1 MTTTEALR
9 LQLDILQREKQ
20 ELEVRNLKLTDNPSR
35 ESLKEVEKERD
46 HWKDECERQIV
57 ENEQLKTL
65 YEELLQQLPEG
76 QTNPVNSSTGHQA
89 TAELQ
94 ELIKRQNND
103 LEQWKY
109 KCQEMEKQLNSVSHW
124 KTRSELLEKELNK
137 LQKLNGE
144 LERKVLLAED
154 KLELEC
160 YRAEAK
166 VRRQWEACEGRL
178 VEQLAELQCRLK
190 SKEAGRGPW
199 QTSKRDVLVEGF
211 HNTSALSSTNV
222 STTKQPVCT
231 SSPSITRAQW
241 QVSDYSGQQQS
252 VQSGGMVSD
261 ILQTCNPSTQSSETP
276 VLYTGPVCSLPLLP
290 GITQPVISSSNA
302 AVRDIDPVTS
312 VLLAQQLP
320 PLPKFSGEGNDGE
333 LGVDTF
339 EDWLERFE
347 LMASALS
354 WSSQAKLVNLITRL
368 HGQAYSFFRSCTM
381 EQRTNYCLLVAELRK
396 WFTPVRLPA
405 IQSSLFHDRRQHASE
420 SVDHYAQELRTL
432 FHRAY
437 PSVYQGTREAEALGQ
452 TVLVNQFVVGLLPEI
467 KSKIVGCESKF
478 DQLLTKAR
486 FEEAKLRD
494 LDSAQSASSLSPVT
508 RTVRP
513 DPKPAFVPR
522 PQSFSGTRSN
532 MGPRCYNCGS
542 PSHLIRQCPY
552 QVKGKYS
559 ETPGK
564 TNNGIGKAGSEGR
577 NNIGNADN
585 NTVSSITPSGES
597 NTSEGK
603 SMENISS
610 ELNKVTVTM
619 HNISSNSVTEGIQL
633 GPTLTGLVEVEG
645 VALEALL
652 DTGSPVTIIQLEAL
666 LQILAEQRSPNQT
679 SIEWRAAVETRLE
692 PTTVVLRNYSGD
704 RLQVVRQIQ
713 VTVSRLEYSTNAL
726 IQVQR
731 GAPAKLLIGTDLLSK
746 LGYLFVQASQ
756 TGNDNDMLN
765 DDVSVSDNDS
775 KVDVVP
781 QEIQQD
787 VEGADVIKSINL
799 ESEILAEVP
808 LQTVEDNKTELNSG
822 AVCLIQATRIPARHQ
837 KLVRAEVKDICFDRQ
852 LVTMFEPNI
861 VELEG
866 SFLSAQKR
874 WFVLTVISVLSF
886 WRTMD
891 VNQYI

>member
-94 ELIKRQNND
+94 ELIKRKNND

-109 KCQEMEKQLNSVSHW
+109 KCQEMEKQLSSVSHW

-222 STTKQPVCT
+222 S
-231 SSPSITRAQW
+231 
-241 QVSDYSGQQQS
+241 DYSGQQQS

-276 VLYTGPVCSLPLLP
+276 VLHTGPVCSLPLLP

-347 LMASALS
+347 LMASTLS

-368 HGQAYSFFRSCTM
+368 HGRAYSFFRSCTM

-396 WFTPVRLPA
+396 RFTPVRLPA

-437 PSVYQGTREAEALGQ
+437 PSVYQRTR
-452 TVLVNQFVVGLLPEI
+452 
-467 KSKIVGCESKF
+467 
-478 DQLLTKAR
+478 
-486 FEEAKLRD
+486 
-494 LDSAQSASSLSPVT
+494 
-508 RTVRP
+508 
-513 DPKPAFVPR
+513 
-522 PQSFSGTRSN
+522 
-532 MGPRCYNCGS
+532 
-542 PSHLIRQCPY
+542 
-552 QVKGKYS
+552 
-559 ETPGK
+559 
-564 TNNGIGKAGSEGR
+564 
-577 NNIGNADN
+577 
-585 NTVSSITPSGES
+585 
-597 NTSEGK
+597 
-603 SMENISS
+603 
-610 ELNKVTVTM
+610 
-619 HNISSNSVTEGIQL
+619 
-633 GPTLTGLVEVEG
+633 
-645 VALEALL
+645 
-652 DTGSPVTIIQLEAL
+652 
-666 LQILAEQRSPNQT
+666 
-679 SIEWRAAVETRLE
+679 
-692 PTTVVLRNYSGD
+692 
-704 RLQVVRQIQ
+704 
-713 VTVSRLEYSTNAL
+713 
-726 IQVQR
+726 
-731 GAPAKLLIGTDLLSK
+731 
-746 LGYLFVQASQ
+746 
-756 TGNDNDMLN
+756 
-765 DDVSVSDNDS
+765 
-775 KVDVVP
+775 
-781 QEIQQD
+781 
-787 VEGADVIKSINL
+787 
-799 ESEILAEVP
+799 
-808 LQTVEDNKTELNSG
+808 
-822 AVCLIQATRIPARHQ
+822 
-837 KLVRAEVKDICFDRQ
+837 
-852 LVTMFEPNI
+852 
-861 VELEG
+861 
-866 SFLSAQKR
+866 
-874 WFVLTVISVLSF
+874 
-886 WRTMD
+886 
-891 VNQYI
+891 

>member
-1 MTTTEALR
+1 
-9 LQLDILQREKQ
+9 
-20 ELEVRNLKLTDNPSR
+20 
-35 ESLKEVEKERD
+35 
-46 HWKDECERQIV
+46 
-57 ENEQLKTL
+57 
-65 YEELLQQLPEG
+65 
-76 QTNPVNSSTGHQA
+76 
-89 TAELQ
+89 
-94 ELIKRQNND
+94 
-103 LEQWKY
+103 
-109 KCQEMEKQLNSVSHW
+109 
-124 KTRSELLEKELNK
+124 
-137 LQKLNGE
+137 
-144 LERKVLLAED
+144 
-154 KLELEC
+154 
-160 YRAEAK
+160 
-166 VRRQWEACEGRL
+166 
-178 VEQLAELQCRLK
+178 
-190 SKEAGRGPW
+190 
-199 QTSKRDVLVEGF
+199 
-211 HNTSALSSTNV
+211 
-222 STTKQPVCT
+222 
-231 SSPSITRAQW
+231 
-241 QVSDYSGQQQS
+241 
-252 VQSGGMVSD
+252 
-261 ILQTCNPSTQSSETP
+261 
-276 VLYTGPVCSLPLLP
+276 
-290 GITQPVISSSNA
+290 
-302 AVRDIDPVTS
+302 
-312 VLLAQQLP
+312 
-320 PLPKFSGEGNDGE
+320 
-333 LGVDTF
+333 
-339 EDWLERFE
+339 
-347 LMASALS
+347 
-354 WSSQAKLVNLITRL
+354 
-368 HGQAYSFFRSCTM
+368 M

-396 WFTPVRLPA
+396 RFTPVRLPA

-467 KSKIVGCESKF
+467 KSKIVGCEGKF

-603 SMENISS
+603 SMENIS
-610 ELNKVTVTM
+610 K
-619 HNISSNSVTEGIQL
+619 GIQL

-666 LQILAEQRSPNQT
+666 LQILAEQQSPNQT

-692 PTTVVLRNYSGD
+692 PTTVVLQNYSGD

-756 TGNDNDMLN
+756 MGNDNDMLN

-787 VEGADVIKSINL
+787 AEGGDVIKSINL

-866 SFLSAQKR
+866 SFFVSPRSVGLS
-874 WFVLTVISVLSF
+874 
-886 WRTMD
+886 
-891 VNQYI
+891 

>member
-1 MTTTEALR
+1 M
-9 LQLDILQREKQ
+9 
-20 ELEVRNLKLTDNPSR
+20 
-35 ESLKEVEKERD
+35 
-46 HWKDECERQIV
+46 
-57 ENEQLKTL
+57 
-65 YEELLQQLPEG
+65 
-76 QTNPVNSSTGHQA
+76 
-89 TAELQ
+89 
-94 ELIKRQNND
+94 
-103 LEQWKY
+103 
-109 KCQEMEKQLNSVSHW
+109 
-124 KTRSELLEKELNK
+124 
-137 LQKLNGE
+137 
-144 LERKVLLAED
+144 
-154 KLELEC
+154 
-160 YRAEAK
+160 
-166 VRRQWEACEGRL
+166 RRQWEACEGRL
-178 VEQLAELQCRLK
+178 VKQLAELQCRLK
-190 SKEAGRGPW
+190 NKEAGR
-199 QTSKRDVLVEGF
+199 VVEGF
-211 HNTSALSSTNV
+211 HNTGALSSTNV

-276 VLYTGPVCSLPLLP
+276 VLYTSPVCSLPLLP

-339 EDWLERFE
+339 EDWLEHFE
-347 LMASALS
+347 LMASTLS

-381 EQRTNYCLLVAELRK
+381 EQRTDYCLLVAELRK
-396 WFTPVRLPA
+396 RFTPVRLPA

-452 TVLVNQFVVGLLPEI
+452 TALVNQFVVGLLPGI
-467 KSKIVGCESKF
+467 KSKIVGCEGNF

-532 MGPRCYNCGS
+532 MGPRYYNCGS

-559 ETPGK
+559 EMPGK

-577 NNIGNADN
+577 NNIGNADS

-666 LQILAEQRSPNQT
+666 LQILAE
-679 SIEWRAAVETRLE
+679 
-692 PTTVVLRNYSGD
+692 
-704 RLQVVRQIQ
+704 
-713 VTVSRLEYSTNAL
+713 
-726 IQVQR
+726 
-731 GAPAKLLIGTDLLSK
+731 
-746 LGYLFVQASQ
+746 
-756 TGNDNDMLN
+756 
-765 DDVSVSDNDS
+765 
-775 KVDVVP
+775 
-781 QEIQQD
+781 
-787 VEGADVIKSINL
+787 
-799 ESEILAEVP
+799 
-808 LQTVEDNKTELNSG
+808 
-822 AVCLIQATRIPARHQ
+822 
-837 KLVRAEVKDICFDRQ
+837 
-852 LVTMFEPNI
+852 
-861 VELEG
+861 
-866 SFLSAQKR
+866 
-874 WFVLTVISVLSF
+874 
-886 WRTMD
+886 
-891 VNQYI
+891 